1 MVAVEGDNVTLP
13 CGIPS
18 IKTCSSISWDMSA
31 NFDLTD
37 EIINGEKPTAP
48 NSHRYRLL
56 KDCSLQITQL
66 VLNDAR
72 LYTCKSGTLKSSV
85 SLRILC
91 SKCFCFTPSFC
102 FFVLH
107 REIVNKNI
115 TMLTFFIHQ
124 LLKTHFLQMTNRWS
138 FIVTSVQRKELTPV
152 STTKSSVSSG
162 ALRMIHQ

>member
-31 NFDLTD
+31 EFNLTD
-37 EIINGEKPTAP
+37 EIIKKEKPTAP

-72 LYTCKSGTLKSSV
+72 LYTCKRGTLKSSV

-102 FFVLH
+102 FFCFTYRNSKQKYH
-107 REIVNKNI
+107 NA
-115 TMLTFFIHQ
+115 FFIHQ
-124 LLKTHFLQMTNRWS
+124 LLKGHFLQMTKRWS
-138 FIVTSVQRKELTPV
+138 FIVTSVQIKELTPV
-152 STTKSSVSSG
+152 STTESFISTG